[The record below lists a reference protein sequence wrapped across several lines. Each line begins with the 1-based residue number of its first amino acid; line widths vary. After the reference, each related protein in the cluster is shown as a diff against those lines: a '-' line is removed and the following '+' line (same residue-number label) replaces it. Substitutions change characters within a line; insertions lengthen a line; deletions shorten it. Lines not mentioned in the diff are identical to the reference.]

1 MSLAGQ
7 YLLQPGGNPSIVGSR
22 PVMGGARLGRLLRGQ
37 QGDSVVKTLGNVL
50 TLCAHAQRRTAR
62 MALWA
67 AEQQEPTQVAPE
79 STRSLQLETAR
90 DHLRSMALDWPQRQ
104 TQSLQPA
111 QLKWLSSCQFPLVTP
126 PRALSPD
133 EVTAQ
138 QLQMQ
143 AWLESRVL
151 CMPLGGW
158 SSERSAPCPPACGL
172 LLLPAQNALT
182 PSLLTQWLAQYR
194 DETAFAGW
202 CKDNADHAT
211 PLQCLA
217 QWSATAQALQPGT
230 RTLDVIDTDPD
241 RQAANL
247 RAIATAL
254 AADPDFALR
263 PQWQGACAET
273 GVWSRLRQRQA
284 APAITSA
291 WSRLQARWFELLELI
306 SAPTEPPAT
315 LLSSGALPLGDG
327 QAIAW
332 CEMARGLL
340 LHWVQLDEQHCVQ
353 DYRVLAPTEWNFHP
367 DGALAQALTQL
378 DPTDAAAAWC
388 LTSAYDPCVQCSV
401 NIQEIRHA

>member
-7 YLLQPGGNPSIVGSR
+7 YLLHPGSHPSIVGSR

-37 QGDSVVKTLGNVL
+37 QGDGVVNMLGNVL

-62 MALWA
+62 MALQA
-67 AEQQEPTQVAPE
+67 AERQEPAQVAPE
-79 STRSLQLETAR
+79 STLSLQLETAR

-104 TQSLQPA
+104 SQTLQPD
-111 QLKWLSSCQFPLVTP
+111 QLKWLRSCPFPLATP
-126 PRALSPD
+126 PRALTPD
-133 EVTAQ
+133 EVATQ
-138 QLQMQ
+138 RQQMQ
-143 AWLESRVL
+143 AWLQ
-151 CMPLGGW
+151 
-158 SSERSAPCPPACGL
+158 SAIQCP
-172 LLLPAQNALT
+172 
-182 PSLLTQWLAQYR
+182 
-194 DETAFAGW
+194 
-202 CKDNADHAT
+202 

-217 QWSATAQALQPGT
+217 QWHATAQALQPAT
-230 RTLDVIDTDPD
+230 RTLDVLDTNPD
-241 RQAANL
+241 QQATNL
-247 RAIATAL
+247 RTIATAL
-254 AADPDFALR
+254 AADTDFALR

-284 APAITSA
+284 APAISSA
-291 WSRLQARWFELLELI
+291 WSRLQARWIELLELI
-306 SAPTEPPAT
+306 SEPTDPPVA

-340 LHWVQLDEQHCVQ
+340 LHWVQLDEQHRVQ

-378 DPTDAAAAWC
+378 DPADAAAAWC

-401 NIQEIRHA
+401 NIPEIRHA

>member
-7 YLLQPGGNPSIVGSR
+7 YLLHPGSQPSIVGSR
-22 PVMGGARLGRLLRGQ
+22 PVMGGARLGRLLHGQ
-37 QGDSVVKTLGNVL
+37 QGDSVVQTLGSVL

-62 MALWA
+62 MVLWA
-67 AEQQEPTQVAPE
+67 AERQEHAHVAPE
-79 STRSLQLETAR
+79 STLLLQLETAR
-90 DHLRSMALDWPQRQ
+90 DHLRTMALDWPQRQ
-104 TQSLQPA
+104 SQSLQPA
-111 QLKWLSSCQFPLVTP
+111 QLKWLSSCQFPLATP
-126 PRALSPD
+126 PRALTPD
-133 EVTAQ
+133 EVAAQQQ
-138 QLQMQ
+138 QLQ
-143 AWLESRVL
+143 AWLDSTIL
-151 CMPLGGW
+151 CMPLGGRA
-158 SSERSAPCPPACGL
+158 SERSAACPPACGL
-172 LLLPAQNALT
+172 RLVPAPTALT
-182 PSLLTQWLAQYR
+182 PTLLPPWLAQYR
-194 DETAFAGW
+194 DETAFAAW
-202 CKDNADHAT
+202 CKDNADRAT

-217 QWSATAQALQPGT
+217 QWHATAEALQHNT
-230 RTLDVIDTDPD
+230 RTLDVLDTNPD
-241 RQAANL
+241 QQAVNL
-247 RAIATAL
+247 RTIAAAL

-291 WSRLQARWFELLELI
+291 WSRLQARWIELLELI

-315 LLSSGALPLGDG
+315 LLSSGALPLGSG

-340 LHWVQLDEQHCVQ
+340 LHWVQLDDHHRVQ

-378 DPTDAAAAWC
+378 DPNDAAAAWC
-388 LTSAYDPCVQCSV
+388 LASAYDPCVECSV

>member
-7 YLLQPGGNPSIVGSR
+7 YLLHPGSHPSIVGSR

-37 QGDSVVKTLGNVL
+37 QGDGVVNMLGNVL

-62 MALWA
+62 MALQA
-67 AEQQEPTQVAPE
+67 AEQQEPAQVAPE
-79 STRSLQLETAR
+79 STLSLQLETTR
-90 DHLRSMALDWPQRQ
+90 DHLRCMALDWPQRQ
-104 TQSLQPA
+104 SQSLQPA
-111 QLKWLSSCQFPLVTP
+111 QLKWLSSCPFPLATP

-133 EVTAQ
+133 EVAGQQQ
-138 QLQMQ
+138 QLE
-143 AWLESRVL
+143 AW
-151 CMPLGGW
+151 LGGW
-158 SSERSAPCPPACGL
+158 AADRSAQVKGGGRRPGDTE
-172 LLLPAQNALT
+172 QNAST

-194 DETAFAGW
+194 DESAFAAW
-202 CKDNADHAT
+202 CNDNADRAT
-211 PLQCLA
+211 PLHCLA

-230 RTLDVIDTDPD
+230 RTLDVLDTDPD

-247 RAIATAL
+247 RTIATAM
-254 AADPDFALR
+254 AADPDFSLR

-273 GVWSRLRQRQA
+273 GVWSRLRHRQT

-291 WSRLQARWFELLELI
+291 WGRLQARWIELLELI
-306 SAPTEPPAT
+306 SAPTEPPAP
-315 LLSSGALPLGDG
+315 LLSCGALPLGDG

-340 LHWVQLDEQHCVQ
+340 LHWVQLDAQRCVQ

-367 DGALAQALTQL
+367 GGALAQALSQL
-378 DPTDAAAAWC
+378 DPADAPAAWC